1 LITLFTIPKPFEGHY
16 EIIQKNAINSWMLL
30 GPKCEIMVFSH
41 DLSTEKICN
50 EYQIRYIR
58 DFENNSYGTPL
69 LDGIWKK
76 VKEVANNDLICYIN
90 TDIILLPSFLDQIS
104 SVKYRNF
111 FITGR
116 RWDINID
123 YLIDFNID
131 WQSSLIKQV
140 KKEGELHPASG
151 ADFFLFPKSLMPDMP
166 KFAIGRAWWD
176 NWIFSYFKSIK
187 VPIID
192 ATEIMTIHQKHD
204 YSHVKSVTVS
214 TTFKGAER
222 DENKIIANI
231 KYWNK
236 LNILDSDYYYNNGKV
251 IIKPIYRRI
260 ERLYDRYIIRTIIFL
275 KEILKKVLF

>member
-16 EIIQKNAINSWMLL
+16 EIIQKNAIISWMLL
-30 GPKCEIMVFSH
+30 EPKCEIIVFSD

-50 EYQIRYIR
+50 EYQIRYLR
-58 DFENNSYGTPL
+58 DFKNNSYGTPL

-104 SVKYRNF
+104 IVKYSKF

-131 WQSSLIKQV
+131 WQSSLIKKV

-166 KFAIGRAWWD
+166 KFAIGRGWWD

-192 ATEIMTIHQKHD
+192 ATKVMTIHQNHD
-204 YSHVKSVTVS
+204 YSHIKSVSQS
-214 TTFKGAER
+214 TTFKGEER
-222 DENKIIANI
+222 EQNKKIAGL

-236 LNILDSDYYYNNGKV
+236 LNILDSNYYWHNGK
-251 IIKPIYRRI
+251 IIKKSFKHRIQRII
-260 ERLYDRYIIRTIIFL
+260 ERYLFRTIIYIREYF
-275 KEILKKVLF
+275 IH